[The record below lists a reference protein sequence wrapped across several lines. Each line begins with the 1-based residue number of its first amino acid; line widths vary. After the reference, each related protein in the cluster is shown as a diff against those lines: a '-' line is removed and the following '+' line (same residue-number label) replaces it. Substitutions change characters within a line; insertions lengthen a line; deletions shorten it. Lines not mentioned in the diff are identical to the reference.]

1 MSEEHARLGGSTA
14 ARWLACAGSI
24 RLSEGM
30 PNEHGFPAKEGTVA
44 HHLAHLMLDG
54 SQIGPEWYIGHI
66 FPNIEPDTPVT
77 EDMIEPVMMYV
88 THVRGLLERV
98 AFFGIEDKVTLE
110 PLNPPEPM
118 FGTADF
124 WGYEQ
129 DAQILHIA
137 DLKYGQGV
145 MVEVNKNKQTRY
157 YAAGVVVSRFNVN
170 DFPVKEVWMT
180 IVQPRK
186 DHPEGFIRTE
196 KISFEELV
204 DFWENELMP
213 GAWATQDP
221 NAPLV
226 VGDHCRFCPA
236 QAVCPILAKAA
247 VGVAQEEFGFYSEPE
262 TKKISELPVLL
273 TPHTDGQD
281 IDAMER
287 AEFGKDIIQVPA
299 PEALTNK
306 QIGDILPKL
315 ELISSYIKAVKA
327 HAETEIKA
335 GRSVP
340 GFKVVERRAHRE
352 WLPNADDQIVLLAG
366 GEAFKPDELK
376 SPAQIEKLVG
386 KKKFK
391 EHLAQHTVKKSSGVV
406 LVPDSDSRESKYL
419 APGEEFGV
427 LPAPKPTDNEGDN
440 GENE

>member
-30 PNEHGFPAKEGTVA
+30 PNEHGFPAGEGSVA
-44 HHLAHLMLDG
+44 HHLAHLL
-54 SQIGPEWYIGHI
+54 IEHPEWDPQTYIGGV
-66 FPNIEPDTPVT
+66 FDEVEPDIPVT
-77 EDMIEPVMMYV
+77 EDMIAPVMQYV
-88 THVRGLLERV
+88 QHVRSLIAVVDEY
-98 AFFGIEDKVTLE
+98 GIEDKITLE
-110 PLNPPEPM
+110 KMDPPEPM
-118 FGTADF
+118 YGTADF
-124 WGYEQ
+124 WGVWRAGRTLYVS
-129 DAQILHIA
+129 
-137 DLKYGQGV
+137 DLKFGQGV
-145 MVEVNKNKQTRY
+145 MVEVTKSKQLRY
-157 YAAGVVVSRFNVN
+157 YAVGVVLKLGLTPADIDAVH
-170 DFPVKEVWMT
+170 MT

-186 DHPEGFIRTE
+186 DHPEGQIRSERISLTE
-196 KISFEELV
+196 LLEFAEQ
-204 DFWENELMP
+204 ELMP

-221 NAPLV
+221 SAPLV

-236 QAVCPILAKAA
+236 QAVCPALAKASA
-247 VGVAQEEFGFYSEPE
+247 EIAQDEFGFYSETQIAP
-262 TKKISELPVLL
+262 P
-273 TPHTDGQD
+273 TDV
-281 IDAMER
+281 
-287 AEFGKDIIQVPA
+287 IIANPTDVVSVPS

-315 ELISSYIKAVKA
+315 EMIANYIKAVKA

-335 GRSVP
+335 GRPVP

-352 WLPNADDQIVLLAG
+352 WENESDAA
-366 GEAFKPDELK
+366 EATESIGILQLFEKPKMK

-419 APGEEFGV
+419 APGEEFGA
-427 LPAPKPTDNEGDN
+427 LPAPEPTDNKGEN

>member
-30 PNEHGFPAKEGTVA
+30 PAEHGFPAGEGNVA
-44 HHLAHLMLDG
+44 HHLARLLLADDALAPHLDPYKFVG
-54 SQIGPEWYIGHI
+54 ETFPEV
-66 FPNIEPDTPVT
+66 EPTIPVT

-88 THVRGLLERV
+88 KHVRQVMNWVSVWGVES
-98 AFFGIEDKVTLE
+98 KVTLE
-110 PLNPPEPM
+110 ALGPPEPM

-124 WGYEQ
+124 WGY
-129 DAQILHIA
+129 DAKAQVLHIA

-145 MVEVNKNKQTRY
+145 MVEVKENKQTRY
-157 YAAGVVVSRFNVN
+157 YAIGVIMSKL
-170 DFPVKEVWMT
+170 DLLKQPVKTIIMT

-186 DHPEGFIRTE
+186 DHPEGFIRRE
-196 KISFEELV
+196 EISFEELTR
-204 DFWENELMP
+204 FTEQELMP

-226 VGDHCRFCPA
+226 VGEHCRFCPA
-236 QAVCPILAKAA
+236 QAVCPALAAA
-247 VGVAQEEFGFYSEPE
+247 SAEIAQDEFGFYSEGE
-262 TKKISELPVLL
+262 IKKIPQLPVLIESESK
-273 TPHTDGQD
+273 QEVQ
-281 IDAMER
+281 IVR
-287 AEFGKDIIQVPA
+287 VPV

-306 QIGDILPKL
+306 QIGVILPKL
-315 ELISSYIKAVKA
+315 EIIQSYIKAVKA
-327 HAETEIKA
+327 HAESEIKS
-335 GRSVP
+335 GRPIP

-352 WLPNADDQIVLLAG
+352 WGDEALAA
-366 GEAFKPDELK
+366 GEAMLVTDDPHIFEEPELK

-391 EHLAQHTVKKSSGVV
+391 EHLAQYTVKKSSGVV
-406 LVPDSDSRESKYL
+406 LVLDSDSRESKYL

-427 LPAPKPTDNEGDN
+427 LPAPEPTDNEGEN

>member
-1 MSEEHARLGGSTA
+1 MTEEHARLGGSTA

-30 PNEHGFPAKEGTVA
+30 PNEHGFPAGEGSVA
-44 HHLAHLMLDG
+44 HHLAHILLDDQG
-54 SQIGPEWYIGHI
+54 FVDPYFYVGRT
-66 FPNIEPDTPVT
+66 FDIEPDIPVT
-77 EDMIEPVMMYV
+77 EDMIEPVMKYV
-88 THVRGLLERV
+88 DHVRGLMQIV
-98 AFFGIEDKVTLE
+98 DQYGIEDKITMEKLD
-110 PLNPPEPM
+110 PPEPM
-118 FGTADF
+118 YGTADF
-124 WGYEQ
+124 WGFARAAKTLY
-129 DAQILHIA
+129 IS

-145 MVEVNKNKQTRY
+145 MVEVGKNKQTRY
-157 YAAGVVVSRFNVN
+157 YATGVVLKLGLDMTELENIV
-170 DFPVKEVWMT
+170 MT

-186 DHPEGFIRTE
+186 DHPEGYIRTE
-196 KISFEELV
+196 TITFAELAEFM
-204 DFWENELMP
+204 DGELMP

-236 QAVCPILAKAA
+236 QAVCPALAKASA
-247 VGVAQEEFGFYSEPE
+247 AIAQDEFGLYSEPQMCE
-262 TKKISELPVLL
+262 IPDAPVQL
-273 TPHTDGQD
+273 T
-281 IDAMER
+281 R
-287 AEFGKDIIQVPA
+287 AVPPAEIVRVPA
-299 PEALTNK
+299 PAALTNAE
-306 QIGDILPKL
+306 IGTILPKL
-315 ELISSYIKAVKA
+315 EMIGSYIKAVKA
-327 HAETEIKA
+327 HAEAEIKA
-335 GRSVP
+335 GRPVP

-352 WLPNADDQIVLLAG
+352 WKDPLEAEAAAALLAKDPAIF
-366 GEAFKPDELK
+366 ELPELK

-406 LVPDSDSRESKYL
+406 LVPESDSRESKYL